1 VSWTSTPSGS
11 NTSDPHTVS
20 SYRFITGDRV
30 EFEPA
35 VTELAGTHTP
45 YCWGCGPDSREGLGL
60 RPLLDGC
67 EPIAELE
74 FDPRFEGGP
83 GTVHGGAIAAFVDD
97 LLGYVPVVYGAP
109 GVTARLDTNYRKPV
123 PLGVVVHGRAWM
135 SKVDGDKM
143 WAEGTIEAGGDVYV
157 EASALFIAIS
167 FEHYRKVHEQLTEE
181 QLARSAAYRSGEY
194 FP

>member
-1 VSWTSTPSGS
+1 MSR
-11 NTSDPHTVS
+11 
-20 SYRFITGDRV
+20 YRYITGERV
-30 EFEPA
+30 PFEPA
-35 VTELAGTHTP
+35 VTTLDGTHTP
-45 YCWGCGPDSREGLGL
+45 YCWGCGPDAPEGLGL
-60 RPLLDGC
+60 RPRLDGT
-67 EPIAELE
+67 EPIADLE

-123 PLGVVVHGRAWM
+123 PLGVVVNGRAWL

-143 WAEGTIEAGGDVYV
+143 WAEGTIEAHGDVYV

-167 FEHYRKVHEQLTEE
+167 FEHYQRVHAQLTEE
-181 QLARSAAYRSGEY
+181 QLARSAAYRSGDY